1 MTLFTTLLVL
11 IVERL
16 FKLGEHWQLDHRIE
30 AFFRRIKHFSMMRT
44 VGMTLIAM
52 GVTFLLLR
60 ALHGLL
66 FNVPLLVA
74 WILIGLLCIGAGKAR
89 LHYHAYLNAA
99 ARDDAH
105 ARDAMASELTLIH
118 GVPPDCDEREFLREL
133 QNALLWNNF
142 RFYLAPLFWLIV
154 GGPWGPV
161 MLVGYAFLRAW
172 QSWLARYQTPHQRLQ
187 SGIDAILHVLDWI
200 PVRLAGVVYAL
211 LGHGEKALPAWLASL
226 ADLHTSQYQVL
237 TRLAQFSLAREP
249 HTDKVETPKAAVSL
263 AKKTS
268 FVVVVVIAVL
278 TIYGALV

>member
-161 MLVGYAFLRAW
+161 TLVGYAFLRAW
-172 QSWLARYQTPHQRLQ
+172 QSWLARYHTPHQRLQ

-211 LGHGEKALPAWLASL
+211 LGHGEKALPAWFASL